1 MTAVTRYS
9 RTAMVLHW
17 LIALLLAFEIGL
29 GQRTEHLKNGPE
41 LFRVF
46 QLHKSIGITILLL
59 SLWRLWTRLRHPRP
73 IALVDTGWAKMLSSA
88 VHYLFYAVMILG
100 PLTGWILV
108 STAKVKIPTV
118 LFGVIP
124 WPDFPFATHAM
135 HEISEVLH
143 GLLANV
149 AILLFVL
156 HIVGALRHQF
166 FIKDNVIARMTPLA
180 RAGIIAVVGMI
191 AAVGLALVSG
201 KIIPAPVA
209 NISAVTATPVSAKP
223 TVPAAPAPVPV
234 IKDEALIEAET
245 NAPIP
250 LWQVTGGALNFNVG
264 ISGERVSGSFKKWDA
279 DIRFDPEQLGQ
290 SSIRVITDLSSVES
304 GDKDRDSMLAGTDF
318 FAISAH
324 PRAAFTSTTITA
336 LGPNRYRAEGSLKMK
351 GVSKPMRLD
360 FTLTINDTKA
370 TASGSGTLDRR
381 SYTIGEGQ
389 FTDTDT
395 ISADVKIDFTLRAKR
410 KV

>member
-1 MTAVTRYS
+1 MTAVARYS
-9 RTAMVLHW
+9 RTAVALHW

-41 LFRVF
+41 LFWVF

-73 IALVDTGWAKMLSSA
+73 VALVDTGWAKALSSA

-124 WPDFPFATHAM
+124 WPDFPFATHTL
-135 HEISEVLH
+135 HEISEVVH

-166 FIKDNVIARMTPLA
+166 FIKDNIIARVTPLT

-191 AAVGLALVSG
+191 AAIGLAHVFG
-201 KIIPAPVA
+201 KVIPAAVA
-209 NISAVTATPVSAKP
+209 DISASPTTTVRAKP
-223 TVPAAPAPVPV
+223 AVFVPAAPAPVA
-234 IKDEALIEAET
+234 KADALIEAEAI
-245 NAPIP
+245 APIP

-264 ISGERVSGSFKKWDA
+264 INGERVSGTFKKWDA

-324 PRAAFTSTTITA
+324 PRTAFTSTAITA

-351 GVSKPMRLD
+351 GMSKPMRLD
-360 FTLTINDTKA
+360 FSLIINDTKA
-370 TASGSGTLDRR
+370 IASGSGTLDRR

-389 FTDTDT
+389 FVDTET
-395 ISADVKIDFTLRAKR
+395 ISADVKVDFTLRAKR